1 MLILSTILFTCLSFC
16 LRFSLPACVTPY
28 CSSHIVTVW
37 SYCSSHIITVWCQA
51 LGTLFSRFDPADC
64 GSVSLSALSGL
75 RKALGA
81 PDSDEAQ
88 SANKDEQIS
97 RSEFVD
103 FFEVF
108 CRKNVSESVQWVVG

>member
-1 MLILSTILFTCLSFC
+1 MVC
-16 LRFSLPACVTPY
+16 Y
-28 CSSHIVTVW
+28 CSSQ
-37 SYCSSHIITVWCQA
+37 IITVWCQA

-64 GSVSLSALSGL
+64 GTVSLSALSGL

-108 CRKNVSESVQWVVG
+108 GRKNISKSVRIVKRVRWVVG